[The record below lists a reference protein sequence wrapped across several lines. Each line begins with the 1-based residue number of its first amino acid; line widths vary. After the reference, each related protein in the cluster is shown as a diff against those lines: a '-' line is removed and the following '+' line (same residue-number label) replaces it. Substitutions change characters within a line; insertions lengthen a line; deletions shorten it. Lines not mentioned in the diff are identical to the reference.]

1 MNIFQRKYYHKLLQA
16 QPKPRPAGGI
26 PRVSS
31 CENVCFLYHYT
42 SENQMMQD
50 WEGMKHFHDN
60 FYVVL
65 FYEGKPYQGQFF
77 NKLNVFPFPA
87 EQFNFFGRVPAETL
101 SKLQS
106 RHYGLLINT
115 MDSMDE
121 RMAVLHQWIPAD
133 FKIGRNADFS
143 SLNDLSLLMHAEDGL
158 SQYLQQVREYTDK
171 LNG

>member
-1 MNIFQRKYYHKLLQA
+1 MNIFQRKYYGKILQTR
-16 QPKPRPAGGI
+16 PGPRTVAAV
-26 PRVSS
+26 PRVAT
-31 CENVCFLYHYT
+31 CESVCFLYHYT
-42 SENQMMQD
+42 SENQMMHD

-60 FYVVL
+60 FYIVL

-87 EQFNFFGRVPAETL
+87 DQFNFFGHVPAETL

-106 RHYGLLINT
+106 SHYNLLVNT

-121 RMAVLHQWIPAD
+121 RMAVLHQWIRAD
-133 FKIGRNADFS
+133 FKIGRNADYAN
-143 SLNDLSLLMHAEDGL
+143 LNDLSLLMNAEDDL
-158 SQYLQQVREYTDK
+158 PQYLQHVREYTEK